1 MSLIQ
6 QAAAGKR
13 SALNTLYE
21 NHNRQVYFLAKQ
33 LLRNE
38 KEAAEVFRT
47 VFLRQFK
54 VLPATEE
61 EFSARLTAETLSL
74 CKKKLNKELR
84 LPKNGNFY
92 LPAPL
97 EPVNGPFLAGF
108 PVLHRAAF
116 VLRVCCGMEQAE
128 LAGFLNMDLASLKQL
143 QDAELRNVATVL
155 QQEEEAARLAVEQ
168 FASEQDRVRV
178 PESAEQAVQKEI
190 DLLAKVR
197 EKAIRIRLLTV
208 VGGVLLFAGIVLGI
222 VLAVQSGKTNT
233 DLTAG
238 NGQGSTQNV
247 EDGVLTTGN
256 LDPDKVYYADID
268 IKDHGVIT
276 VKLDQKAAP
285 VTCSNFANL
294 AQEGFY
300 DGLTFHRII
309 EGFMM
314 QGGCPQ
320 GTGYGGS
327 DQNIL
332 GEFKLNGVKNE
343 LSHTR
348 GAISMA
354 RSGQYNSASSQ
365 FFIVHDDSAKNSLD
379 GQYAA
384 FGYVTAGIE
393 IVDAIC
399 ESAKPT
405 DGNGSIAKKDQPV
418 INTISIRIA

>member
-1 MSLIQ
+1 MNVIQ

-21 NHNRQVYFLAKQ
+21 NHKQRVYFIAKQ

-47 VFLRQFK
+47 VFLRLFK
-54 VLPATEE
+54 ALPATEE
-61 EFSARLTAETLSL
+61 EFEARLTAETLSL

-84 LPKNGNFY
+84 VPKNGNFY
-92 LPAPL
+92 LPAPS

-108 PVLHRAAF
+108 PVLHRTAL
-116 VLRVCCGMEQAE
+116 VLQVCCGLQPAE
-128 LAGFLNMDLASLKQL
+128 LASFLNLDTASLKQL
-143 QDAELRNVATVL
+143 QDAQLRNVATVL
-155 QQEEEAARLAVEQ
+155 GQQEEAARRAVEQ
-168 FASEQDRVRV
+168 LAAEVQRARVSEG
-178 PESAEQAVQKEI
+178 AEEAVLKEI
-190 DLLAKVR
+190 HALASVR
-197 EKAIRIRLLTV
+197 EKTLRNRLLV
-208 VGGVLLFAGIVLGI
+208 SVGGVVLFAAIVLGI
-222 VLAVQSGKTNT
+222 VFVAQKGDKVFS
-233 DLTAG
+233 TAG
-238 NGQGSTQNV
+238 NGQGTTQQV

-256 LDPDKVYYADID
+256 LDPEKVYYADID
-268 IKDHGVIT
+268 IQDHGVIT

-285 VTCSNFANL
+285 VTCSNFVKL

-327 DQNIL
+327 DQKIL

-354 RSGQYNSASSQ
+354 RSGEYNSASSQ
-365 FFIVHDDSAKNSLD
+365 FFIVHDDDARNSLD
-379 GQYAA
+379 GKYAA

-405 DGNGSIAKKDQPV
+405 DGNGSIAKKDQPIIKTV
-418 INTISIRIA
+418 SIRIA